1 MSTTPPVRMPEAD
14 DQSEWLRLRLE
25 LWPECP
31 SDQQELEMGTV
42 LADADRA
49 AVFVSPAAAGGLAG
63 FVEIALRSWHEGCAG
78 SPVGKVE
85 ALYVAPT
92 SRDQGVGAALL
103 TAAEAWAES
112 RGCRSIAADAA
123 LDNDAGRALHRRL
136 GYEETGVRVRM
147 RKNLAPRAGG
157 AR

>member
-1 MSTTPPVRMPEAD
+1 MPEAD
-14 DQSEWLRLRLE
+14 DQAEWLRLRLE

-31 SDQQELEMGTV
+31 SEQQELEMGTV

-49 AVFVSPAAAGGLAG
+49 AVFVSPAQAGGLAG

-85 ALYVAPT
+85 ALYVAPEQ
-92 SRDQGVGAALL
+92 RDQGVGAALL
-103 TAAEAWAES
+103 GAAEARAVS

-123 LDNDAGRALHRRL
+123 VDNEKGRALHKRL
-136 GYEETGVRVRM
+136 GYEETGTRVRM
-147 RKNLAPRAGG
+147 RKNLPRTTER